1 MDLGRIRGKGV
12 DRAIPVPN
20 SGEKRGVLEI
30 RQLLRPERL
39 VEMGSSASTSKGTA
53 AGIPGSAWKRGNES
67 KSRCVQGTTT

>member
-1 MDLGRIRGKGV
+1 MDLGRIHGKGV

-30 RQLLRPERL
+30 RQLLRSERL

-67 KSRCVQGTTT
+67 NFWGVQCATA